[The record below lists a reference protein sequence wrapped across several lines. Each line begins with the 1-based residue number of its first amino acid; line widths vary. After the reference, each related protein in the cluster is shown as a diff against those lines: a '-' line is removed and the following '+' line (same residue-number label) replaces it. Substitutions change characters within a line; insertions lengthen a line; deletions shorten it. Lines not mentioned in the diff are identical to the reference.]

1 MRGRLGFLGH
11 QPLLYRDLTARE
23 NLRFHARL
31 HDVAPERIDT
41 LLEAV
46 GMSARA
52 DDPVHTFSRGM
63 VQRTAVCRAVLH
75 EPELLLLDEPLAGL
89 DPGAAA
95 AVEPLISRRDARG
108 DQPRRRARAR
118 RGRPGARPARRP
130 DGAARARERRD
141 RGRRAGAVRMRRAV
155 GALIRKDVRLE
166 LRTRES
172 VPAMVLFSLS
182 TFVLFHFALDEAEV
196 EGSLAA
202 GILWVTL
209 LFAAVLGI
217 NRLFVSEREEGGFD
231 GFLLA
236 PVDRTALFVA
246 KAIVLFAFL
255 AAVEVFVVAAFAI
268 LLLGT
273 VAVGTVAASWRSSCC
288 SPTSASRWS
297 GRSSRAL
304 AVQTRARDLLVPLLA
319 LPLSVPLVIAG
330 ARACA
335 PLLAEGGAGALEGR
349 WLAVLGLYDLVF
361 GLLAYAIF
369 DFLLE
374 E

>member
-1 MRGRLGFLGH
+1 
-11 QPLLYRDLTARE
+11 
-23 NLRFHARL
+23 
-31 HDVAPERIDT
+31 
-41 LLEAV
+41 
-46 GMSARA
+46 
-52 DDPVHTFSRGM
+52 
-63 VQRTAVCRAVLH
+63 
-75 EPELLLLDEPLAGL
+75 
-89 DPGAAA
+89 
-95 AVEPLISRRDARG
+95 
-108 DQPRRRARAR
+108 
-118 RGRPGARPARRP
+118 
-130 DGAARARERRD
+130 
-141 RGRRAGAVRMRRAV
+141 MRRAV
-155 GALIRKDVRLE
+155 AALIRKDVRLE

-209 LFAAVLGI
+209 MFAAVLGI
-217 NRLFVSEREEGGFD
+217 NRLFVAEREEGGFD

-246 KAIVLFAFL
+246 KATVLFCFL
-255 AAVEVFVVAAFAI
+255 TAVEVFVIAAFAI
-268 LLLGT
+268 LLLGPSPWGPLPGLAL
-273 VAVGTVAASWRSSCC
+273 VLLLANVGLAVVGTLVA
-288 SPTSASRWS
+288 
-297 GRSSRAL
+297 AL

-330 ARACA
+330 ARACT

>member
-1 MRGRLGFLGH
+1 
-11 QPLLYRDLTARE
+11 
-23 NLRFHARL
+23 
-31 HDVAPERIDT
+31 
-41 LLEAV
+41 
-46 GMSARA
+46 
-52 DDPVHTFSRGM
+52 
-63 VQRTAVCRAVLH
+63 
-75 EPELLLLDEPLAGL
+75 
-89 DPGAAA
+89 
-95 AVEPLISRRDARG
+95 
-108 DQPRRRARAR
+108 
-118 RGRPGARPARRP
+118 
-130 DGAARARERRD
+130 
-141 RGRRAGAVRMRRAV
+141 MRRAV

-172 VPAMVLFSLS
+172 IPAMVLFSLS

-196 EGSLAA
+196 SGALAS

-217 NRLFVSEREEGGFD
+217 NRLFVADREEGGFD

-246 KAIVLFAFL
+246 KATVLFGFL

-268 LLLGT
+268 LLLGPSPWPGLPSLVLVLLLADAGLAVIGT
-273 VAVGTVAASWRSSCC
+273 LVA
-288 SPTSASRWS
+288 
-297 GRSSRAL
+297 AL

-330 ARACA
+330 ARACE
-335 PLLAEGGAGALEGR
+335 PLLAAGGAGALEAR
-349 WLAVLGLYDLVF
+349 WLGVLGLYDLVF

-374 E
+374 D